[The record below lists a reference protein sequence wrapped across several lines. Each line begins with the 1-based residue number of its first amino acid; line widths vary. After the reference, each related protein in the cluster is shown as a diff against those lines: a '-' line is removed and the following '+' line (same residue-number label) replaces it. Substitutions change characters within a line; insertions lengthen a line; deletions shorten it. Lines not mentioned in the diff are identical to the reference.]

1 MPRHLS
7 IKDFSYHLP
16 EEKIAKEPL
25 EKRDESKLLVF
36 KNETISEGIFKD
48 LTNHLPANSLLVFNN
63 TKVICAR
70 LIFEIEGKTKPIEI
84 FLLEPASSREMQS
97 AMVQKGKAKWKCLVG
112 NNKGFKADYIEKK
125 ISYEGKEYFIKVFKP
140 EASGDVFEVEIEWNE
155 EVFFAEI
162 LNFAGLIPLPPY
174 LKREVTESD
183 KDRYQT
189 VYAKQEGSVAA
200 PTAGLHFTENVL
212 DNLEKEGHKCEFV
225 QLHVGAGTFKP
236 VKAEQ
241 MEGHEMHS
249 EEIVVSKLFIEK
261 LIAQQENIIAVG
273 TTSLRTLE
281 TLYWVGAKLK
291 YQKLEM
297 LDNVLVN
304 QWDAYDLK
312 IESDF
317 TFVDALNE
325 IKQYL
330 EKNKLENLVGKTQIL
345 IAPGYEIK
353 SSVAII
359 TNFHQPDST
368 LLLLIAAMVGEK
380 WREIYAYA
388 LENNF
393 RFLSF
398 GDSSILFRNQ
408 SGNKP

>member
-25 EKRDESKLLVF
+25 ENRDESKLLVF
-36 KNETISEGIFKD
+36 KNETITESVFNNI
-48 LTNHLPANSLLVFNN
+48 TQYLPANSLLVFND

-84 FLLEPASSREMQS
+84 FLLEPASSGEMQS

-112 NNKGFKADYIEKK
+112 NNKSFKGDFIKK
-125 ISYEGKEYFIKVFKP
+125 NISFEGIEYFIKVYKP
-140 EASGDVFEVEIEWNE
+140 EVCGDVFEVEIEWNE
-155 EVFFAEI
+155 DVFFAEI

-174 LKREVTESD
+174 LKREVKESD

-200 PTAGLHFTENVL
+200 PTAGLHFTQRVL
-212 DNLEKEGHKCEFV
+212 EQFKNEGHKCEFV

-236 VKAEQ
+236 VKATS
-241 MEGHEMHS
+241 MEGHEMHA
-249 EEIVVSKLFIEK
+249 EEIVVSKSFIEK
-261 LIAQQENIIAVG
+261 LIAQKENIIVVG

-281 TLYWVGAKLK
+281 TLFWVGAKLK
-291 YQKLEM
+291 FQKLDK
-297 LDNVLVN
+297 LDNILVN

-312 IESDF
+312 IDKDF
-317 TFVDALNE
+317 NFIDALNE

-330 EKNKLENLVGKTQIL
+330 EKNKLENLTGKTQIL
-345 IAPGYEIK
+345 IAPGYEVK
-353 SSVAII
+353 SCVAIV

-368 LLLLIAAMVGEK
+368 LLLLVAAMVGEK

-408 SGNKP
+408 S